1 MLRNHAI
8 AFTEI
13 DPVTQI
19 PNSIHYHR
27 KCYQRFTLKRDLAN
41 FNEHEHQ
48 QEIQTENLNIICITK
63 TMFILQK
70 GKDEKKQ
77 KKQNVLNYVLVI
89 VLRSP

>member
-8 AFTEI
+8 AFTEN

-41 FNEHEHQ
+41 FNAGAPGDPNGKLEHHLCYQ
-48 QEIQTENLNIICITK
+48 NNIYFAK
-63 TMFILQK
+63 RERRRK
-70 GKDEKKQ
+70 KKKQ
-77 KKQNVLNYVLVI
+77 KVLNYMI
-89 VLRSP
+89 GLRSP